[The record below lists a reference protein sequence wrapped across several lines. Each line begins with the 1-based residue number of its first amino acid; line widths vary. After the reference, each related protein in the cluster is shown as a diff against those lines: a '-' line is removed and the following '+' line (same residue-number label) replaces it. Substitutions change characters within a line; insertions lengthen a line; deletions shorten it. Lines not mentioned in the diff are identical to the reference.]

1 MKKYTWLLF
10 ILYFGVFVAF
20 GVIFYLKYLDQFLK
34 SGASPQTV
42 ETIQSAEYIYY
53 SEANN
58 LFRVSTK
65 LQLDPKSPERVERF
79 QSTGKVNDVDI
90 NKTGNW
96 LAYEVEN
103 RDGLR
108 EVWQVDIQTREST
121 KIAFAGTQGL
131 SDFQEFIR
139 PKFSPD
145 GQRLG
150 LIGLGSIDQIL
161 IYDVAG
167 KSFTVV
173 TEKFAVKLSD
183 FTWEDNEKII
193 FCTTN
198 LLANTCSEIN
208 LLTLSDREIL
218 KAEVSQMAMSQ
229 AGLLYLAKD
238 QESFNLFLRD
248 LQTLQS
254 TSISDLKAPKKVNR
268 FRSAGNGHIVYDV
281 SDGNL
286 TDIYFAKES
295 GANKIQLTND
305 GQSFNAVLN
314 SLGDEVGFQKPF
326 DGIYTLKTDKQDLQ
340 KIVNLTSEQVN
351 LLLWR

>member
-65 LQLDPKSPERVERF
+65 LQLDAKSPERVERF
-79 QSTGKVNDVDI
+79 QSTGKVNYLDL

-229 AGLLYLAKD
+229 
-238 QESFNLFLRD
+238 
-248 LQTLQS
+248 
-254 TSISDLKAPKKVNR
+254 P
-268 FRSAGNGHIVYDV
+268 
-281 SDGNL
+281 
-286 TDIYFAKES
+286 
-295 GANKIQLTND
+295 
-305 GQSFNAVLN
+305 
-314 SLGDEVGFQKPF
+314 
-326 DGIYTLKTDKQDLQ
+326 
-340 KIVNLTSEQVN
+340 
-351 LLLWR
+351 